1 MEFKNLADQ
10 IINKTKLAGA
20 TDCDIVLAK
29 GSSKSIAYRF
39 GKVEDVE
46 ESVSRTFGIRALVGQ
61 KQSFVS
67 SSNFEGK
74 NIDILVSKV
83 VEMAKLAPE
92 DDTACLASPSQ
103 LETKF
108 VDLDLCQENETK
120 TELMIENVKKCED
133 AALSSD
139 GIKNSEG
146 SGASYGTSEFF
157 LATSHG
163 FMGGYKS
170 SSNSLSCSVIAG
182 EGVQMERDYDYSS
195 AIHYEDL
202 AEPEQIGKNAANL
215 TLRRLNP
222 RKVES
227 CKTSVVLDKRISGRI
242 VNYVASAISGNAIA
256 RGTSFLKDS
265 LNKQI
270 FRKNISIIDDP
281 KIIRGKNSSLF
292 DGEGVKNQKTE
303 LVSNG
308 ILKTWILNTATAKKL
323 NLKTTGHASRSIGA
337 PPGTGTNNLF
347 MANGIIS
354 YEDLIGSINT
364 GFYATEL
371 IGMGVN
377 LVTGDFS
384 VGASGYWI
392 ENGEKIFPVSEVTIA
407 SNLKEMFLNLSAAN
421 DLEFKYG
428 TNAPTL
434 CIENMTLA
442 GK

>member
-1 MEFKNLADQ
+1 MDFKNLADQ
-10 IINKTKLAGA
+10 IISKTKAAGA

-29 GSSKSIAYRF
+29 GISKSIAYRF
-39 GKVEDVE
+39 GKIEDVD
-46 ESVSRTFGIRALVGQ
+46 ESSSRTFGIRALINQ

-67 SSNFEGK
+67 SSNFDIK
-74 NIDILVSKV
+74 NIDTLVSKV
-83 VEMAKLAPE
+83 VQMAKLAP
-92 DDTACLASPSQ
+92 DDESACLGDQSK
-103 LETKF
+103 LETNF
-108 VDLDLCQENETK
+108 IDLDLCQNYETK
-120 TELMIENVKKCED
+120 TEVMIDNVKQCED
-133 AALSSD
+133 AALSTE

-146 SGASYGTSEFF
+146 SGASFGTSEFF

-170 SSNSLSCSVIAG
+170 SSNSISCSVIAG
-182 EGVQMERDYDYSS
+182 DGVNMERDYDYSS

-202 AEPEQIGKNAANL
+202 VEPSKIGSNAAKL
-215 TLRRLNP
+215 TLERMNP
-222 RKVES
+222 RKVKS
-227 CKTSVVLDKRISGRI
+227 CKTSVIFDKRISNRL
-242 VNYVASAISGNAIA
+242 VRYVASAISGNAIA

-270 FRKNISIIDDP
+270 FRKDISIIDDP
-281 KIIRGKNSSLF
+281 KIVRGMNSSLF
-292 DGEGVKNQKTE
+292 DGEGIKNKKTE

-308 ILKTWILNTATAKKL
+308 VLKSWILNTATAKKL

-347 MANGIIS
+347 MVNGIIS
-354 YEDLIGSINT
+354 YEDLIGSINN

-392 ENGEKIFPVSEVTIA
+392 ENGEKAFPVSEVTIA
-407 SNLKEMFLNLSAAN
+407 SNLNEMFLNLSAAN

-434 CIENMTLA
+434 CIEGMTLA

>member
-46 ESVSRTFGIRALVGQ
+46 ESASRTFGIRALIGQ

-67 SSNFEGK
+67 SSNFDSK
-74 NIDILVSKV
+74 NINILVSKV

-92 DDTACLASPSQ
+92 DDTACLADPSQ
-103 LETKF
+103 LETNF
-108 VDLDLCQENETK
+108 IDLDLCQDYETK
-120 TELMIENVKKCED
+120 TELMIENVKACED
-133 AALSSD
+133 AALSIE

-170 SSNSLSCSVIAG
+170 SSNSISCSVIAG
-182 EGVQMERDYDYSS
+182 EGIKMERDYDYSS

-202 AEPEQIGKNAANL
+202 AKPEEIGKSAADL
-215 TLRRLNP
+215 TLKRLNP
-222 RKVES
+222 RKVDS
-227 CKTSVVLDKRISGRI
+227 CKTSVIFDRRISGRI

-281 KIIRGKNSSLF
+281 KIVRGKNSSLF
-292 DGEGVKNQKTE
+292 DGEGIKNKKTE

-308 ILKTWILNTATAKKL
+308 VLKTWILNTATAKKL
-323 NLKTTGHASRSIGA
+323 NLKSTGHASRSIGA

-354 YEDLIGSINT
+354 YKDLLDST
-364 GFYATEL
+364 KKGFYATEL

-384 VGASGYWI
+384 GGASG
-392 ENGEKIFPVSEVTIA
+392 
-407 SNLKEMFLNLSAAN
+407 
-421 DLEFKYG
+421 
-428 TNAPTL
+428 
-434 CIENMTLA
+434 
-442 GK
+442 

>member
-46 ESVSRTFGIRALVGQ
+46 ESSNRTFGIRALIGQ

-67 SSNFEGK
+67 SSNFDSK
-74 NIDILVSKV
+74 NIDILISKAV
-83 VEMAKLAPE
+83 QMAKLAPE
-92 DDTACLASPSQ
+92 DDTACLADPSQ
-103 LETKF
+103 LETSF
-108 VDLDLCQENETK
+108 IDLDLCQDYETK

-133 AALSSD
+133 AALSIE

-170 SSNSLSCSVIAG
+170 SNNSISCSVIAG
-182 EGVQMERDYDYSS
+182 EGVKMERDYDYSS

-202 AEPEQIGKNAANL
+202 AKPEEIGKSAADL
-215 TLRRLNP
+215 TLKRLNP

-227 CKTSVVLDKRISGRI
+227 CKTSVIFDRRISGRI
-242 VNYVASAISGNAIA
+242 VSYVASAISGNAIA

-292 DGEGVKNQKTE
+292 DGEGVKNKKTE

-308 ILKTWILNTATAKKL
+308 VLKTWILNTATAKKL
-323 NLKTTGHASRSIGA
+323 NLKSTGHASRSIGS

-347 MANGIIS
+347 MANGVIS
-354 YEDLIGSINT
+354 YKDILDST
-364 GFYATEL
+364 KRGFYATEL

-392 ENGEKIFPVSEVTIA
+392 ENGEKVFPVSEVTIA
-407 SNLKEMFLNLSAAN
+407 SNLTEMFLNLSVAN

-428 TNAPTL
+428 INAPTL
-434 CIENMTLA
+434 CIEGMTLA